1 MNPCV
6 EPGCTG
12 SYEDGWC
19 NVCGSPEPRQA
30 PVAATPLRPAG
41 QAAGVS
47 ATSPDG
53 SAPSGADPGDPSGG
67 EGAAG
72 DPAAGSSQ
80 MVATPAPGQSRQ
92 AVRAATVRRQRAH
105 AAVRRSRLG
114 MGLTQVPDVVPTD
127 PASKVLTDAQ
137 VPEDRRVCPN
147 CGAKVGRAAGEGE
160 GRQQGF
166 CPQCRAPY
174 SFTPKLAAGDLVA
187 GQYEIVGALAHGGMG
202 WIYLGRD
209 KNVSD
214 RWVVLKGLLNT
225 GDPDALDAAVAEQQ
239 FLAQV
244 KHPLIVE
251 IYNVVQH
258 DGDAYTVMEYV
269 GGKSL
274 KQLLQQRLRDAGRY
288 HPFPVDQALAYV
300 IEVLPAFAHLH
311 DLGLLYCDFKP
322 DNLIHE
328 GEGIKLIDLGGMRR
342 ADDLESPIYGTVG
355 YQAPE
360 VADLGPS
367 VASDI
372 YTIGRTLCVLTF
384 EFRGYQSE
392 YVDSLPPMSQVPAF
406 TEHDAFYRLVAR
418 CCAPDPNDRFLTID
432 ELRTQMIGVLRQVV
446 ASSQGQD
453 HAATLSAHS
462 PVFEP
467 PASTGETLSWWEL
480 PELKRDDTDPML
492 DWLSSLPTSDPT
504 ELHKSLAGA
513 PDQTPEVLLARARTG
528 IQMGQQ
534 AWLDEAVRGLLAEDP
549 WDWRVSWVRGLWALS
564 MAEAGSRG
572 TSGGSTSTGS
582 ASTGS
587 ATNNS
592 TAAGQT
598 AAGHFAAVRDALPGE
613 IAPRLALALASEIA
627 GYAKAAELD
636 YQRAW
641 RTDAGYV
648 APAAFGLHR
657 VRLGSGDVAGAL
669 AALDSVPASSR
680 AHPRARWLRAELLR
694 ERGALTDLR
703 ESMHSVRR
711 LTLDP
716 RQRAQFSATILEQA
730 LEQVAEHGEQPSWR
744 LGETPVTREALSR
757 QLEREYRVLADYTP
771 DPQERAVLIDRANA
785 VRPWS
790 WT

>member
-6 EPGCTG
+6 EPGCPG

-30 PVAATPLRPAG
+30 PVVATPLRPGDAASHASGALPATPDAG
-41 QAAGVS
+41 APSRTDLGDPAGAAG
-47 ATSPDG
+47 TS
-53 SAPSGADPGDPSGG
+53 
-67 EGAAG
+67 G

-80 MVATPAPGQSRQ
+80 MVATPAPGQSHK

-127 PASKVLTDAQ
+127 PSNKVLTDAQ

-147 CGAKVGRAAGEGE
+147 CGAKVGRAAGEGA

-174 SFTPKLAAGDLVA
+174 SFTPKLVEGDLVA

-258 DGDAYTVMEYV
+258 EGDAYTVMEYV

-300 IEVLPAFAHLH
+300 IEVLPAFSHLH

-418 CCAPDPNDRFLTID
+418 CCAPDPNDRFLTIE

-446 ASSQGQD
+446 ASAQGED

-462 PVFEP
+462 PVFEAP
-467 PASTGETLSWWEL
+467 VSTGETLSWWEL

-492 DWLSSLPTSDPT
+492 DWLSSLPTGDPT
-504 ELHKSLAGA
+504 ELHKALAGA
-513 PDQTPEVLLARARTG
+513 PDQTPEVLLARARVG

-549 WDWRVSWVRGLWALS
+549 WDWRASWARGLWALS
-564 MAEAGSRG
+564 RAELESERAGADGQSPG
-572 TSGGSTSTGS
+572 SGSTT
-582 ASTGS
+582 
-587 ATNNS
+587 
-592 TAAGQT
+592 AGQT

-627 GYAKAAELD
+627 GYIKAAELD

-641 RTDAGYV
+641 RTDAAYV
-648 APAAFGLHR
+648 APAAFGLYR
-657 VRLGSGDVAGAL
+657 VRLGRGDVGGAL
-669 AALDSVPASSR
+669 EALDSVPASSR

-694 ERGALTDLR
+694 GRGSLTDLR
-703 ESMHSVRR
+703 ESMSSVRR

-730 LEQVAEHGEQPSWR
+730 LRQVAEHGEQPSWR
-744 LGETPVTREALSR
+744 LGDTPVTRDALSR

-771 DPQERAVLIDRANA
+771 DPQERAVLIDRANT